1 MTLKE
6 VIDMLDIKVII
17 GEIWDKLERD
27 LNNNE
32 TVISSEKSLVFKFAW
47 LLHLKEEEKLS
58 NVDFEIA
65 LYGVDFSDGKFLDLY
80 FEIKIHGS
88 NYKVGIEFKFPNKK
102 KSNSGQTQ
110 VRQKIINDI
119 KRLNHLVNENK
130 IDLGIFLCATNEK
143 YYSENKKRKEPKFE
157 TYHGVQYLSGDY
169 FPINPKYSNNV
180 QILSDIKFL
189 WRNKEHINDDF
200 FSFLEPIYL
209 EKKDE

>member
-6 VIDMLDIKVII
+6 VIDTLEIKELVGELW
-17 GEIWDKLERD
+17 GEIESG

-32 TVISSEKSLVFKFAW
+32 MLISSEKSLVFKFAW
-47 LLHLKEEEKLS
+47 LLHLKAEEKLS

-80 FEIKIHGS
+80 FEIEIQGS

-102 KSNSGQTQ
+102 VSNSGQTQ

-119 KRLNHLVNENK
+119 KRLNHLVNENR

-143 YYSENKKRKEPKFE
+143 YYSINKKRIEPHFE
-157 TYHGVQYLSGDY
+157 TYHGVRYLSGDY
-169 FPINPKYSNNV
+169 FPINPKYSHNV
-180 QILSDIKFL
+180 QISSDIAFL
-189 WRNKEHINDDF
+189 WRNKEIINDNY
-200 FSFLEPIYL
+200 FSFLEPIYI